1 MSTALSSV
9 VSSLLR
15 LAVMPKDDWDS
26 ALQQLL
32 EIASD
37 LLELERVN
45 YWHLSPEPA
54 CITCELG
61 YVRSKKLFEHGGVL
75 RESDCGE
82 YFAEIRRVQVMVVE
96 DTRADPRARA
106 LAPYLES
113 HRVGAMLD
121 IPVFAQGKLVGDLC
135 FEHVGGPRRWTP
147 HDVELALTLSHSLT
161 ALLEVRARND
171 AERAERRSTFLA
183 QTAAALAATLD
194 PTQIAEIIVRRLIPE
209 LGDMG
214 SLIAFDGERAW
225 RVAHAHVDPEEQK
238 VLGEMC
244 SRYGGDIEGPGLG
257 VEALR
262 QKQSLLM
269 PCCDAA
275 ALRALGLSEEIV
287 TYFERLHIRGLMA
300 VLMCVRTEVTGV
312 LTVASRTR
320 SYDRDDLRFAESYAE
335 QVAIML
341 ENTRLLAQAREAIRA
356 RDDFL
361 QLAGHELRTP
371 LTALNLAVDLLRKAM
386 GPPSPAV
393 QRAVDTIDRQ
403 SIRLARLTELIALAA
418 QSDAG
423 EPPLQIERLDLA
435 ALVREVALE
444 FEDMCKRE
452 GCVLRVRADDAA
464 WVEGD
469 PTCLAVVVSNLIGNA
484 VKFGPRAPIDVVVSG
499 TEERARLVVA
509 DHGIGIPPSRL
520 GSVFGRYVRAVS
532 SQHFGGLGL
541 GLYIASKI
549 VAAHGGTIGVDSTP
563 GAGATFTFDLPR
575 SQAPREAGHHP
586 SESS

>member
-1 MSTALSSV
+1 VSAALSSV

-32 EIASD
+32 EIAGD
-37 LLELERVN
+37 LLDIERVN
-45 YWHLSPEPA
+45 YWHLSAEPA
-54 CITCELG
+54 RIVCELG
-61 YVRSKKLFEHGGVL
+61 YVRSKKLFEHGSVL
-75 RESDCGE
+75 RESDCGA

-96 DTRADPRARA
+96 DTRTDPRVGA

-121 IPVFAQGKLVGDLC
+121 VPVFAGGRMVGDLC
-135 FEHVGGPRRWTP
+135 LEHVGGPRRWTA
-147 HDVELALTLSHSLT
+147 HDVELGLTLSHSMT

-171 AERAERRSTFLA
+171 AERAERRSAFLA
-183 QTAAALAATLD
+183 QTAAALAETLD
-194 PTQIAEIIVRRLIPE
+194 PAQLAEIIVRRTIPE

-214 SLIAFDGERAW
+214 SLIAFDGQRAW
-225 RVAHAHVDPEEQK
+225 RVAHAHADPEGQK

-244 SRYGGDIEGPGLG
+244 GRYGGDIEGPGLG

-269 PCCDAA
+269 PCCDPE

-287 TYFERLHIRGLMA
+287 AYFERLGVRSVMA

-312 LTVASRTR
+312 LTIASRTR
-320 SYDRDDLRFAESYAE
+320 AYDRDDLRFAESYAE

-371 LTALNLAVDLLRKAM
+371 LTSLNLAVDLLRKTI
-386 GPPSPAV
+386 GPAAAPV
-393 QRAVDTIDRQ
+393 LRAVETIDRQ
-403 SIRLARLTELIALAA
+403 GARLARLTELIGLAA
-418 QSDAG
+418 QSDGG
-423 EPPLQIERLDLA
+423 EPPLQIEPVDLA

-452 GCVLRVRADDAA
+452 GCELRVQAGEPV

-469 PTCLAVVVSNLIGNA
+469 PTCLAVVASNLIGNA
-484 VKFGPRAPIDVVVSG
+484 VKFGPRAPIDVVVRG
-499 TEERARLVVA
+499 TELGARLVVA
-509 DHGIGIPPSRL
+509 DHGIGIPTARL
-520 GSVFGRYVRAVS
+520 GAVFGRYERAVS

-549 VAAHGGTIGVDSTP
+549 VAAHGGTIGADSVP
-563 GAGATFTFDLPR
+563 GEGATFTVELPR
-575 SQAPREAGHHP
+575 KAGHHQ